1 MINPFAERKKV
12 WVHWGNHH
20 HLRITR
26 IFKCLCL
33 LGLKHKRSLDQLSE
47 LQNVVA
53 VIQKKLFEDAE
64 EVLKLVTAKHISA
77 TSSLTYYEVEEALF
91 KQMTSVAKGMT
102 NASTL
107 RFLAARSIVPQTVT
121 AVRFFGISVLDLT
134 AGIVEAQLNN
144 IELYIRGIRAADALH
159 VASAIQFDAEV
170 IISVNED
177 VLKLDGVILNSS
189 GIPIKFCD
197 S

>member
-1 MINPFAERKKV
+1 MKV
-12 WVHWGNHH
+12 YIDTGVFIDYLSPQAIAGST
-20 HLRITR
+20 LRTTQR
-26 IFKCLCL
+26 R
-33 LGLKHKRSLDQLSE
+33 GRDP
-47 LQNVVA
+47 
-53 VIQKKLFEDAE
+53 KKLFEDAE
-64 EVLKLVTAKHISA
+64 DVLKLVSAKHTGA

-91 KQMTSVAKGMT
+91 KQLTSVAKGMT

-107 RFLAARSIVPQTVT
+107 RVLAARSIVPQTVT
-121 AVRFFGISVLDLT
+121 AVRFFEISVLDLT

-144 IELYIRGIRAADALH
+144 MELYIRGIRAADALH

-170 IISVNED
+170 IISVDED

-197 S
+197 TDLALNVL